1 VTICFRARRTAGPG
15 SAWIKPL
22 SPRNACKT
30 IVGLLELAG
39 NYSVEAELAQRLDVL
54 LELGELPDLEALF
67 AEFAPRQAECPIV
80 LVEMPDASIYDALLD
95 EEVLA

>member
-1 VTICFRARRTAGPG
+1 LRA
-15 SAWIKPL
+15 S
-22 SPRNACKT
+22 S
-30 IVGLLELAG
+30 
-39 NYSVEAELAQRLDVL
+39 
-54 LELGELPDLEALF
+54 LGELPDLEALF